1 MQCHGYWEQTLNCT
15 LNHIAHLS
23 PILLQYLGTHGGHTP
38 LAAAVLI
45 SPAWDFMVKSPLFDL
60 WSSMV
65 LVKGLH
71 EYMITNRE
79 AFDVTTKV
87 R

>member
-1 MQCHGYWEQTLNCT
+1 
-15 LNHIAHLS
+15 
-23 PILLQYLGTHGGHTP
+23 
-38 LAAAVLI
+38 
-45 SPAWDFMVKSPLFDL
+45 MVKPPLFDL

-71 EYMITNRE
+71 EYMVTNRE
-79 AFDVTTKV
+79 AFDATAKV